1 MKNENLAIILGRQEF
16 EFPQDEIL
24 ASICNLRILITGGK
38 GSIGLFIGNLLK
50 NANIDFKL
58 TDIDSM
64 DVTSLDSVTNY
75 LVQYRPT
82 HILHLAADKHAPDSE
97 VNPES
102 TFRVNVLGT
111 LNVLKGAN
119 LIGAKLITAS
129 TCKACDPETVYGS
142 TKLIAERM
150 TLNEGGSV
158 ARFYNVIETSG
169 NVFRIWEGLNNGNIP
184 ATSCYR
190 YFITLKEAS
199 FLLLLT
205 LIKSVTVPG
214 RYSIAPGKLRFMP
227 DVARQLYPNKNVVII
242 PPRRGDR
249 ICELFTAGNEVVS
262 EDNHHLLKI
271 SSPYDKF
278 L

>member
-1 MKNENLAIILGRQEF
+1 MKNENLNIILGRQEF

-24 ASICNLRILITGGK
+24 KSIRNLRILITGGE
-38 GSIGLFIGNLLK
+38 GSIGQSIANFLK
-50 NANIDFKL
+50 NTDIDFKL

-64 DVTSLDSVTNY
+64 DVTSLDTVTNY
-75 LVQYRPT
+75 LIQYKPT

-102 TFRVNVLGT
+102 TFMVNVLGT
-111 LNVLKGAN
+111 SNILKGAK

-129 TCKACDPETVYGS
+129 TCKACDPETVYGC
-142 TKLIAERM
+142 TKLISERM

-169 NVFRIWEGLNNGNIP
+169 NVFRIWERLQNENIP
-184 ATSCYR
+184 VTPCYR

-205 LIKSVTVPG
+205 LMKSSTAPG

-227 DVARQLYPNKNVVII
+227 DVARQLYPNENIVII

-249 ICELFTAGNEVVS
+249 LCELFTARNEAVS
-262 EDNHHLLKI
+262 ELDDHLLKI
-271 SSPYDKF
+271 YSPYDKF